1 MLNRF
6 FGVITACVGILTLSS
21 AHAKNQSSNNEHAN
35 ISNTIPV
42 AYYYANTSQIGINPG
57 DIIKLTTLGQHGK
70 FFDITVDGEAVVNKH
85 GYYII
90 QFQALVSSQASVAL
104 FKNGE
109 ILPETAFANLATT
122 SPITGNVV
130 VFLGSGDTISIR
142 SIENY
147 KSFNT
152 MMPTT
157 IQANS
162 IPVALTMQRFDN

>member
-6 FGVITACVGILTLSS
+6 FGVIAACVGILVLSS
-21 AHAKNQSSNNEHAN
+21 AARSQSSSEPQPA
-35 ISNTIPV
+35 ISNAIPV
-42 AYYYANTSQIGINPG
+42 AYYYATTSQIGINPG
-57 DIIKLTTLGQHGK
+57 DIVKLTTLGLHGK
-70 FFDITVDGEAVVNKH
+70 FFDITADGEAVVNKH
-85 GYYII
+85 GYYAV
-90 QFQALVSSQASVAL
+90 QFQALVSTQASLAL

-109 ILPETAFANLATT
+109 IVPDTAFANLATT

-130 VFLGSGDTISIR
+130 VFLGVGDTLSIR

-162 IPVALTMQRFDN
+162 IPVAMTMQRFDN